1 MQITRVAEWCFV
13 PKLLVVEPLTL
24 KSGMAA
30 PRSPVNNCGKD
41 YMTNGIDIALTE
53 LKQVS
58 VALIIS
64 KSSEIVESI
73 IEFNGGSAG
82 P

>member
-1 MQITRVAEWCFV
+1 
-13 PKLLVVEPLTL
+13 
-24 KSGMAA
+24 MAA

-64 KSSEIVESI
+64 KSREIVESI